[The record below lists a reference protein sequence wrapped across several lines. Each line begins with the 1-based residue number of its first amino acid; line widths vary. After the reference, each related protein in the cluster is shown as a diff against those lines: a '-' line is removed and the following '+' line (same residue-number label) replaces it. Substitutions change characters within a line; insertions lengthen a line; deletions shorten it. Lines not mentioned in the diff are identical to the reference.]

1 MQRGRRRAFAR
12 GVRQMSSVLL
22 VLLSLPVSIVAGAC
36 QQATLLNLPRDPRD
50 RRFVVDDDGVR
61 GALADGSVEDV
72 YRRAALA
79 GCTRAGAIVTCKSL
93 EREAD
98 RVQAARFTVGHDPD
112 GHVVVIVIDGGA
124 DDPQGLRR
132 WLYTLCGGEQQDP
145 TPPAPPLL
153 P

>member
-1 MQRGRRRAFAR
+1 M
-12 GVRQMSSVLL
+12 LWL
-22 VLLSLPVSIVAGAC
+22 VLLLCLLSVGAC
-36 QQATLLNLPRDPRD
+36 QQATLFNLPRDPRD

-61 GALADGSVEDV
+61 GAVADGSVEDV

-79 GCTRAGAIVTCKSL
+79 GCTRAGAILTCKSL
-93 EREAD
+93 ERDFD

-112 GHVVVIVIDGGA
+112 GHVVVIVVDGGA

-153 P
+153 PPPG